1 MPMRP
6 STPCKHPGC
15 AALVPYGQSYC
26 EKHKAQ
32 HTSERAGAAGR
43 GYDARWRRESKRF
56 LRAHPLCI
64 RCFDEKKITK
74 ATVVDHVIPHRGD
87 ERLFWDQNN
96 WQALCKHH
104 HDVKTMT
111 EDRYQVYKY

>member
-6 STPCKHPGC
+6 SIPCKHPGC

-26 EKHKAQ
+26 EKHKVQ
-32 HTSERAGAAGR
+32 HTSERSGAAGR

-56 LRAHPLCI
+56 LRVHPLCI
-64 RCFDEKKITK
+64 RCFEEKKITK